1 MQVSPALKRLLS
13 IRKLEEHQRQV
24 ELISAKAE
32 LDRLRSMLDRAHRR
46 LRMARSLISA
56 SIAGGALE
64 DRLTAI
70 EESTVLDKLTKLL
83 VEKINAAD
91 QRLAQARAQFLSKR
105 IERRQV
111 ETLLHAAQS
120 QVDNDQRRKS
130 QLALDEWH
138 RFRQSAARRQSSS
151 E

>member
-1 MQVSPALKRLLS
+1 MQVSPALKRLHS
-13 IRKLEEHQRQV
+13 VRKLEEHQRQL
-24 ELISAKAE
+24 EFTAAKAD

-46 LRMARSLISA
+46 LRMARSLVSA

-70 EESTVLDKLTKLL
+70 EETVALDKLAKLL
-83 VEKINAAD
+83 VEKINEAD
-91 QRLAQARAQFLSKR
+91 QRLAQVRAQFLSKR

-111 ETLLHAAQS
+111 ETLLLAAQTEF
-120 QVDNDQRRKS
+120 DNDQRRKS
-130 QLALDEWH
+130 QLSLDEWH
-138 RFRQSAARRQSSS
+138 RFRQTAARRQSGS

>member
-1 MQVSPALKRLLS
+1 MQVSPALKRLHS
-13 IRKLEEHQRQV
+13 VRKLEEHQRQL
-24 ELISAKAE
+24 ELTAAKAE
-32 LDRLRSMLDRAHRR
+32 LDRLRSMLERAHRR
-46 LRMARSLISA
+46 LRMARSLVSA
-56 SIAGGALE
+56 SITGGALE

-70 EESTVLDKLTKLL
+70 EETTVLEKLAKLL

-111 ETLLHAAQS
+111 ETLLHAAQTE
-120 QVDNDQRRKS
+120 VDNDQRRKS

-138 RFRQSAARRQSSS
+138 RFRQSAARHRSGS